1 MYYIKY
7 IINKNKQEY
16 EIIDEHYS
24 LSVAI
29 SMLITAQN
37 KYGKDNVF
45 LTKQEEN

>member
-7 IINKNKQEY
+7 IINKNKRDYQV
-16 EIIDEHYS
+16 IDEHNS
-24 LSVAI
+24 LAVAI
-29 SMLITAQN
+29 SMLITAQS

>member
-7 IINKNKQEY
+7 IINKHKQEY

-45 LTKQEEN
+45 LTEQEEN